1 MIRSVVRRRMMAAT
15 ALLLGLAVAPALPQA
30 SGSAAAP
37 AAWEPGRTTA
47 CRVGAWTRNETA
59 EPITV
64 HAEPSAASAI
74 VGRLPT
80 TGADGSTA
88 YDYSVTFEITAATG
102 EWLQISGATDA
113 NNANDDR
120 AARPVYSGTG
130 WIRADAARFVIQS
143 ARGYQRPD
151 ATSPRLV
158 DLGTDWATELGT
170 LTRILACAD
179 EWVLVDLTLHSR
191 RGPGARLTELP
202 AAERQH
208 RRAWF
213 RGVCPSEETTCDM
226 RSVDRE

>member
-1 MIRSVVRRRMMAAT
+1 MVRSAVRRRMMAA
-15 ALLLGLAVAPALPQA
+15 ALLFSHAATPALPQA
-30 SGSAAAP
+30 PGPAATP
-37 AAWEPGRTTA
+37 AAWEPGRPTT
-47 CRVGAWTRNETA
+47 CRFGAWTRNETA
-59 EPITV
+59 EPVAV
-64 HAEPSAASAI
+64 HAEPSATSAV

-88 YDYSVTFEITAATG
+88 YDYSVAFEITAATG
-102 EWLQISGATDA
+102 DWLQISGATDA

-120 AARPVYSGTG
+120 AARPVYSGSG
-130 WIRADAARFVIQS
+130 WIRADAARFGIQS

-151 ATSPRLV
+151 TASPRLV

-191 RGPGARLTELP
+191 RGPGARLTTLP

-213 RGVCPSEETTCDM
+213 RGVCASEETTCDM